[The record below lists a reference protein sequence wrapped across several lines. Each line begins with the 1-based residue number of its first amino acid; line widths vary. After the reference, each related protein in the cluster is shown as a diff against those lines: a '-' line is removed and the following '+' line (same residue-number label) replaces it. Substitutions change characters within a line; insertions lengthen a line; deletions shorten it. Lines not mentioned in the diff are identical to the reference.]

1 MLKDKIV
8 KLDDGRS
15 YLVITDLS
23 YADRLFVM
31 CSEVDLEKDTINED
45 EFVVREVVANGDD
58 VNLISLKDD
67 QELEAVTKL
76 IISKAHLEF

>member
-1 MLKDKIV
+1 
-8 KLDDGRS
+8 
-15 YLVITDLS
+15 
-23 YADRLFVM
+23 M
-31 CSEVDLEKDTINED
+31 CSEVDLENDTINED